1 MNDALVGVV
10 AIVMVFSVP
19 IVAIICGTIGGVMRK
34 RSSKEDPEQARMIQD
49 IYHGLERMERRVE
62 NLETILFDS
71 NKKERS

>member
-10 AIVMVFSVP
+10 AVIMVFSIP
-19 IVAIICGTIGGVMRK
+19 IVAIICGTIGK
-34 RSSKEDPEQARMIQD
+34 RSSKEDPEQTRMIQD